1 MAKKLKT
8 VVVYRGDTWIRN
20 WSITKKTHGLPVD
33 FTGATA
39 RLQVKTD
46 VENEEA
52 VIEATTVGG
61 DDLYFVEPLDSGKLR
76 LEMSA
81 EKTALLL
88 PYTEYVFDIEVT
100 FPNGFVKTYEKA
112 LLEIEPD
119 CTRTP
124 AP

>member
-1 MAKKLKT
+1 MARKLKT

-20 WSITKKTHGLPVD
+20 WSLTRKADGRPVD

-46 VENEEA
+46 VENEDA
-52 VIEATTVGG
+52 VIEATTVDE
-61 DDLYFVEPLDSGKLR
+61 DDLYFIEPLDSGKLR

-88 PYTEYVFDIEVT
+88 PYTEYVFDVEVT

-112 LLEIEPD
+112 LIEVEPD

-124 AP
+124 TP

>member
-1 MAKKLKT
+1 MARKLKT

-20 WSITKKTHGLPVD
+20 WSITKKTDGTPVD
-33 FTGATA
+33 FTGAVA

-46 VENEEA
+46 VENKAA
-52 VIEATTVGG
+52 VIEATTVDG
-61 DDLYFVEPLDSGKLR
+61 DNLYFVEPLTSGSLR

-81 EKTALLL
+81 EKTALLI
-88 PYTEYVFDIEVT
+88 PHTRYVFDIEVT

-112 LLEIEPD
+112 LIEIEPD